1 MSGIG
6 SRLRQER
13 ERLGLS
19 QKKFGEVGGVE
30 ANAQGRYESGDR
42 VPKADYLSRVAA
54 KGVDVLY
61 IVTGRRTP
69 TRADNLSQSEEKI
82 LVSYRALYKEDQ
94 DAIRHLTHT
103 LAELSVSSLMKERR
117 TPESLRAG
125 RSQCINQPPDTP
137 VEQVLVIW
145 RLSLGQHA
153 AFLLRCPA
161 TYKTKSRGVCL
172 IRVLVVDD
180 HDLVRTGIT
189 RMLADIDGLQVV
201 GQAESGEESLLK
213 ARELKPDVVLM
224 DVKMP
229 GIGGLEATRKLLRSH
244 PDIKVVAVTVCEED
258 PFPTRLLQAGAAGYL
273 TKGAGLNEMVQAIRL
288 VFAGQRYIS
297 PQIAQQL
304 VFKSF
309 QPSSE
314 SPFDALSEREIQ
326 IALMIVGCQKVQII
340 SDKLCLSP
348 KTVNTYRY
356 RIFEKLS
363 ISSDVELTLL
373 AVRHGMVDASA

>member
-1 MSGIG
+1 M
-6 SRLRQER
+6 
-13 ERLGLS
+13 
-19 QKKFGEVGGVE
+19 
-30 ANAQGRYESGDR
+30 
-42 VPKADYLSRVAA
+42 
-54 KGVDVLY
+54 
-61 IVTGRRTP
+61 
-69 TRADNLSQSEEKI
+69 
-82 LVSYRALYKEDQ
+82 
-94 DAIRHLTHT
+94 
-103 LAELSVSSLMKERR
+103 
-117 TPESLRAG
+117 
-125 RSQCINQPPDTP
+125 
-137 VEQVLVIW
+137 
-145 RLSLGQHA
+145 
-153 AFLLRCPA
+153 
-161 TYKTKSRGVCL
+161 

-189 RMLADIDGLQVV
+189 RMLADIDDLQVV
-201 GQAESGEESLLK
+201 GQADSGEASLK
-213 ARELKPDVVLM
+213 VARELKPDVVLM

-244 PDIKVVAVTVCEED
+244 PDVKVVAVTACEED

-273 TKGAGLNEMVQAIRL
+273 TKGAGLDEMVQAIRL

-304 VFKSF
+304 ALKSF
-309 QPSSE
+309 QPQG

-363 ISSDVELTLL
+363 VTSDVELTLL
-373 AVRHGMVDASA
+373 AVRHGMVDASL

>member
-1 MSGIG
+1 M
-6 SRLRQER
+6 
-13 ERLGLS
+13 
-19 QKKFGEVGGVE
+19 
-30 ANAQGRYESGDR
+30 
-42 VPKADYLSRVAA
+42 
-54 KGVDVLY
+54 
-61 IVTGRRTP
+61 
-69 TRADNLSQSEEKI
+69 
-82 LVSYRALYKEDQ
+82 
-94 DAIRHLTHT
+94 
-103 LAELSVSSLMKERR
+103 
-117 TPESLRAG
+117 
-125 RSQCINQPPDTP
+125 
-137 VEQVLVIW
+137 
-145 RLSLGQHA
+145 
-153 AFLLRCPA
+153 
-161 TYKTKSRGVCL
+161 

-201 GQAESGEESLLK
+201 GEGDSGESALK
-213 ARELKPDVVLM
+213 LARELKPDVVLM

-273 TKGAGLNEMVQAIRL
+273 TKGAGLDEMVQAIRL
-288 VFAGQRYIS
+288 AFAGQRYSLAFAGQRYIS

-304 VFKSF
+304 ALKPF
-309 QPSSE
+309 QPQG

-363 ISSDVELTLL
+363 VTSDVELTLL
-373 AVRHGMVDASA
+373 AVRHGMVDASL

>member
-1 MSGIG
+1 MLFAKVSGN
-6 SRLRQER
+6 Q
-13 ERLGLS
+13 
-19 QKKFGEVGGVE
+19 QKT
-30 ANAQGRYESGDR
+30 
-42 VPKADYLSRVAA
+42 
-54 KGVDVLY
+54 
-61 IVTGRRTP
+61 I
-69 TRADNLSQSEEKI
+69 
-82 LVSYRALYKEDQ
+82 
-94 DAIRHLTHT
+94 
-103 LAELSVSSLMKERR
+103 
-117 TPESLRAG
+117 
-125 RSQCINQPPDTP
+125 
-137 VEQVLVIW
+137 
-145 RLSLGQHA
+145 
-153 AFLLRCPA
+153 
-161 TYKTKSRGVCL
+161 SRGVCL

-304 VFKSF
+304 AIKSV
-309 QPSSE
+309 QPSND
-314 SPFDALSEREIQ
+314 SPFDSLSEREIQ

-373 AVRHGMVDASA
+373 AVRHGMVDASL